1 MKKLIFLLFGFSAL
15 IAFSK
20 EKTRGHS
27 AHAHGAGTLG
37 IAFEG
42 SKGKIDFKIPGES
55 ILGFEHTAKSDK
67 DKKRQQDALTKFESK
82 ISEMITFDSALNCV
96 ISKDKIEVV
105 SESARHSE
113 VVAGFSI
120 VCARSPVGS
129 EVTFNFRKQ
138 FPKIKELDVAV
149 IADNVQKSM
158 EVKTDNSKLS
168 LK

>member
-1 MKKLIFLLFGFSAL
+1 MKNLLFLLVGFTTL

-20 EKTRGHS
+20 EKTRAHG

-55 ILGFEHTAKSDK
+55 ILGFEHKAKSDK
-67 DKKRQQDALTKFESK
+67 DKIRQQEALAKLESK
-82 ISEMITFDSALNCV
+82 ISDMIAFDSALNCV
-96 ISKDKIEVV
+96 MSKDKIEVV

-129 EVTFNFRKQ
+129 EVTFNFQKQ

-149 IADNVQKSM
+149 IADNVQKSI
-158 EVKTDNSKLS
+158 EVKTDNTKLS